1 MIKKNDRYGRTLA
14 YVWISDK
21 RMFNEE
27 LVEKGLAREKYYSP
41 NGKYRDVLIKAQ
53 NKAKQNKVNL
63 WS

>member
-53 NKAKQNKVNL
+53 TRQNRIK
-63 WS
+63 

>member
-1 MIKKNDRYGRTLA
+1 
-14 YVWISDK
+14 
-21 RMFNEE
+21 MFNEE